1 VCTITAKVGTNSP
14 LAIRPSPS
22 RSSHARLAP
31 VNTTLEKF
39 GSPGTLVRDY
49 RHWCVLL
56 RQGQVTLGALILGA
70 KGEERAFS
78 ELAPE
83 AFAEL
88 PRITRDIEHG
98 LKSFRPYDRINYLM
112 LMMVDPHV
120 HFHVLPRYGAAQE
133 FEDMSFADAGW
144 PGPPDLKSATPMPEE
159 IRKRLLHAV
168 QSNWPR
174 T

>member
-1 VCTITAKVGTNSP
+1 MNA
-14 LAIRPSPS
+14 
-22 RSSHARLAP
+22 
-31 VNTTLEKF
+31 TLEKF
-39 GSPGTLVRDY
+39 GYPQSLVRDY

-56 RQGQVTLGALILGA
+56 RDRQATLGALILGA

-78 ELAPE
+78 ELPPE

-88 PRITRDIEHG
+88 PRIVRDIEHG

-133 FEDMSFADAGW
+133 FEDLRFADAGW
-144 PGPPDLKSATPMPEE
+144 PGPPDLKSATQMPEDA
-159 IRKRLLHAV
+159 RRRLLHAV
-168 QSNWPR
+168 QSNWPG